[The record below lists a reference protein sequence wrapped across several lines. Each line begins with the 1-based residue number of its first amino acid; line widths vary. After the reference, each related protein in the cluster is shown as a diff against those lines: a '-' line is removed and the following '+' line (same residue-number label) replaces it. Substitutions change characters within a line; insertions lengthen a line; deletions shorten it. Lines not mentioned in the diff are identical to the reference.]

1 MGVFSKI
8 SLVVCE
14 MFICIKIKDFME
26 KTLRNIFY
34 VQKIFFV
41 VLYVHANV
49 LFLKKNNNKKVCMAL
64 KILLN
69 GSALF

>member
-41 VLYVHANV
+41 VLYVHAYV
-49 LFLKKNNNKKVCMAL
+49 LFLKKKKL
-64 KILLN
+64 
-69 GSALF
+69 